1 MPGED
6 EISATDSELS
16 GAFVEAIQRQR
27 AADGVYGWLM
37 RQQRLEDTRDK
48 SKVPLHEKAR
58 EVLAGLQEGEIFF
71 IVQDPS
77 EMEELVKAR
86 KLLVQGRSIGTRSAV
101 ALAVRSDV
109 TREQLLSQGKES
121 LEELFTLHSTMERH
135 RDRRLFVQDKAVIK
149 MNGIGAF
156 PESVRE

>member
-1 MPGED
+1 MPEEGEINTPEHD
-6 EISATDSELS
+6 LS
-16 GAFVEAIQRQR
+16 KVFVEAIQRQR

-37 RQQRLEDTRDK
+37 RQQRLENTRDK
-48 SKVPLHEKAR
+48 TKVPLHEKAR
-58 EVLAGLQEGEIFF
+58 EVLAGLRGGEIFF

-86 KLLVQGRSIGTRSAV
+86 KLLVQGGSIGTRPAV

-109 TREQLLSQGKES
+109 TREQLLSQGQES
-121 LEELFTLHSTMERH
+121 LEELFAFHSAVDRR

-156 PESVRE
+156 PESLRE